1 MALHRAVIAQGSYI
15 LDKKAITFFRSYR
28 LAVVKDG
35 PDLPVFQHPATLLR
49 LAHWLV
55 DAIRSMLENQGSGGG
70 GAGGGGG
77 ASRNLPFVLAALS
90 ESSDKF
96 LVVGVVPADEYG
108 DVRRK

>member
-15 LDKKAITFFRSYR
+15 LDKRAVTFFRSYR

-49 LAHWLV
+49 LAHWIV
-55 DAIRSMLENQGSGGG
+55 DAIRSMLENNNPPGQTGPK
-70 GAGGGGG
+70 
-77 ASRNLPFVLAALS
+77 NLPFVLAALS
-90 ESSDKF
+90 EASDKF
-96 LVVGVVPADEYG
+96 LIVGVVPADEFG